1 MSGVPVRQ
9 ASMTIGAA
17 VPSLVRWRL
26 SCDADLVFRTL
37 ATMGARDARELALE
51 LGLPC
56 RRIDGALAELRTAGA
71 ATPQPSGSRRGPIW
85 QARPPAE
92 VVAALRHRRLRPV
105 DQDEQVRS
113 HHAVVTAVADRQAA
127 EMAAIGGELGDGV
140 RYLPTRFLTRRRLA
154 ELMGAERSEHL
165 VINTEQSFDAASA
178 KAGAPLGR
186 QIVERGVR
194 VRALGLPPA
203 DQDLHVD
210 AGLFDQPFFSYRE
223 APTMP
228 MKLLVID
235 RRIALFPADPADLE
249 RGYLELSQPGVVR
262 GLVLLFE
269 HHWANATDPREH
281 GVPDIVLTDRERE
294 LIALL
299 ARGHTDVSA
308 AAQMRVSAR
317 LITKMMRALM
327 DRAGVENR
335 FQLGLALGA
344 ARNPPSQR

>member
-1 MSGVPVRQ
+1 MPV
-9 ASMTIGAA
+9 GAA

-26 SCDADLVFRTL
+26 SSDADLVFRTL
-37 ATMGARDARELALE
+37 VTMGARDARALALE
-51 LGLPC
+51 LGLPL
-56 RRIDGALAELRTAGA
+56 RRVDGALGELRTAGA
-71 ATPQPSGSRRGPIW
+71 VTPGASGRRRGPSW
-85 QARPPAE
+85 RARPPGE
-92 VVAALRHRRLRPV
+92 VVAALQRGRLRLV
-105 DQDEQVRS
+105 DRDEQVRS
-113 HHAVVTAVADRQAA
+113 HHAAVTAVADRQAA
-127 EMAAIGGELGDGV
+127 GVAAVGGELGDGV
-140 RYLPTRFLTRRRLA
+140 RYLPSRVLTRRRLA
-154 ELMGAERSEHL
+154 ELMGAERCEHL

-178 KAGAPLGR
+178 RAGAPLGR

-194 VRALGLPPA
+194 VRALGLLPA

-210 AGLFDQPFFSYRE
+210 ADLFDQPFFSYRE

-235 RRIALFPADPADLE
+235 RRVVVFPADPVDLE
-249 RGYLELSQPGVVR
+249 RGYLEISQPGVVR

-269 HHWANATDPREH
+269 SHWANATDPREH
-281 GVPDIVLTDRERE
+281 GVPDLVLSDRERE

-299 ARGHTDVSA
+299 ARGHTDLSA

-344 ARNPPSQR
+344 ARNPPVPATTEQEQT